1 MIVCIEYTYESA
13 QHKTLRYAF
22 MTTLSKLI
30 KDLADKHQ
38 TSERPLRYFDVP
50 KRGELTTSEVA
61 YVKKRFKDIVEREA
75 CVRADPDD
83 PKCYAKTETDLS
95 PKMKK
100 RKSSYLLD
108 YESLFRDVSL
118 TNEQFFEKHKT
129 EMRRLM
135 KSAPKGLVRIA
146 IETGL
151 PIEALKQVYDIGVG
165 AYATSGS
172 RTGMSAEQWGYGR
185 VYAFIMCYFANSDGR
200 YDTQRFFKNKT
211 DFHIFEQIV
220 QKMV

>member
-1 MIVCIEYTYESA
+1 
-13 QHKTLRYAF
+13 
-22 MTTLSKLI
+22 
-30 KDLADKHQ
+30 
-38 TSERPLRYFDVP
+38 
-50 KRGELTTSEVA
+50 
-61 YVKKRFKDIVEREA
+61 
-75 CVRADPDD
+75 
-83 PKCYAKTETDLS
+83 
-95 PKMKK
+95 
-100 RKSSYLLD
+100 
-108 YESLFRDVSL
+108 
-118 TNEQFFEKHKT
+118 
-129 EMRRLM
+129 MRRLM

-220 QKMV
+220 QKRV